1 MAKKKDLKSAR
12 MLDKETLDL
21 ARSLMNRFEALKVE
35 IGSLEVEKHGRLLEM
50 DSLRRQFANLEKS
63 LKEKYGEDSV
73 VNMSTG
79 EVTHAVDKQR
89 ND

>member
-1 MAKKKDLKSAR
+1 MTKRKELKSAR

-21 ARSLMNRFEALKVE
+21 AKSLMNRFETLKVE
-35 IGSLEVEKHGRLLEM
+35 IGSIEVEKHGRLLEM
-50 DSLRRQFANLEKS
+50 DSLRMRFSRLEKE

-73 VNMSTG
+73 INMATG
-79 EVTHAVDKQR
+79 EVTHSTDKKE

>member
-1 MAKKKDLKSAR
+1 MAKKRDLKSAR

-35 IGSLEVEKHGRLLEM
+35 IGSLEVEKHGRLIEM
-50 DSLRRQFANLEKS
+50 DGLRRQFANLEKS

-79 EVTHAVDKQR
+79 EVTHAVDK
-89 ND
+89 